1 VLIGLLIVT
10 HPIAGALAWTLLFAS
25 FFTVIGI
32 FRIIAALR
40 LKFAHWGWAVFDGAI
55 TLALGIL
62 VWAQWPWSGLWFL
75 GIALGVTLMLRG
87 WSYVMLALA
96 VRSIPVAR
104 VLKAA

>member
-1 VLIGLLIVT
+1 M
-10 HPIAGALAWTLLFAS
+10 
-25 FFTVIGI
+25 
-32 FRIIAALR
+32 
-40 LKFAHWGWAVFDGAI
+40 FDGAI